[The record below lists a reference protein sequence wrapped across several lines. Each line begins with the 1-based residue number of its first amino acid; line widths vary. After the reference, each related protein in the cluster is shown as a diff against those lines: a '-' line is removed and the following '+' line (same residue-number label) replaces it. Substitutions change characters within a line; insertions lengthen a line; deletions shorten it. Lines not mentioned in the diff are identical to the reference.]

1 MKETGP
7 SKFVPAVENAIKLL
21 RRIAMASEPEGVAA
35 MARATGL
42 NGSTTFNILKTL
54 ANEGFVVFDEKD
66 KTYRIGMGVL
76 EIVGSILGAN
86 PNDLIRPLLHSLATE
101 HSVLIA
107 LWQITESNRIVLIDS
122 VAPTKTV
129 HAKLE
134 TGSRL
139 PAMIGAVGRC
149 YAALTGVTQSEA
161 KVAYDLLKWQSPPGF
176 ENYWQDIELARQT
189 GIAYDFGN
197 LFIGLNISAAVAS
210 DAAGKPR
217 LGLSAISIAGQTSAK
232 AMQDIGAALH
242 KATNLIQTNV
252 FARPGGM
259 LVAEV

>member
-54 ANEGFVVFDEKD
+54 ANEGFVTFDEKD

-86 PNDLIRPLLHSLATE
+86 PNDLIRPLLNALATE

-107 LWQITESNRIVLIDS
+107 LWQITECDRIVLIDS
-122 VAPTKTV
+122 VAPHKTV

-149 YAALTGVTQSEA
+149 YAALTGVTRGHAQA
-161 KVAYDLLKWQSPPGF
+161 AYDRLKWQSPPGF
-176 ENYWQDIELARQT
+176 EAYWEDIETARVT
-189 GIAYDFGN
+189 GFAFDFGN
-197 LFIGLNISAAVAS
+197 LFIGLNIAAAVVC
-210 DAAGKPR
+210 DADGRPR
-217 LGLSAISIAGQTSAK
+217 LGLSAISIAGQTSAE
-232 AMQDIGAALH
+232 AMQDIATALH
-242 KATNLIQTNV
+242 KAANLIETNV
-252 FARPGGM
+252 FARPR
-259 LVAEV
+259 